1 MSVEPVVAPPELEDV
16 STLGQLFLQDMLSL
30 GIKTDLET
38 MQTLA
43 HNVVT
48 ESARIDGQ
56 CVMWVAR
63 LKPEAPPVGVVLG
76 IRSWS
81 LKFGGPS
88 VWIEELYVT
97 PSARRHGLGR
107 LLVEALLDWAEA
119 NGVRGVDLEA
129 YQGNTPA
136 SILYRSIGF
145 HRLGRERFFFDLHD
159 PRRF

>member
-1 MSVEPVVAPPELEDV
+1 MVTQPVVAPPSLEDV
-16 STLGQLFLQDMLSL
+16 PTLGHLFLQDMQTL

-43 HNVVT
+43 HAVVT
-48 ESARIDGQ
+48 ESLRPEGQ

-63 LKPEAPPVGVVLG
+63 LAADQAPVGVVLG

-107 LLVEALLDWAEA
+107 LLVETLLDWAETQ
-119 NGVRGVDLEA
+119 GIRGVDLEA
-129 YQGNTPA
+129 YHGNTPA
-136 SILYRSIGF
+136 SVLYRSIGF